1 MHFRGCS
8 GEPNRQKRIYH
19 SGETED
25 GTWFLH
31 WLRENFGTVPT
42 AAVGYSLGGN
52 MLACLLAKEGDTVP
66 LDAAVIVSAPL
77 CWSSAATIWRKAFPG
92 SINVTCSTC

>member
-25 GTWFLH
+25 GTGFAL
-31 WLRENFGTVPT
+31 
-42 AAVGYSLGGN
+42 AAG
-52 MLACLLAKEGDTVP
+52 
-66 LDAAVIVSAPL
+66 
-77 CWSSAATIWRKAFPG
+77 
-92 SINVTCSTC
+92 